1 MDRIKVCII
10 SCGIIANKAHIPAYL
25 NREDAFFVSAV
36 SDVSEKAARGT
47 SERFNIGNW
56 YTNAEEMLIKERP
69 DLVSVCV
76 PNKFHKEYT
85 LLALSHG
92 ANVLCEKPVA
102 YTYGD
107 ALEMYSFAKEKGR
120 LLVAC
125 QSMRYTPDRIAAH
138 ELIEEGVLGNIYYA
152 ELSRI
157 RRRGIPS
164 WGKFHIRS
172 ESGGGAFL
180 DIGVHMIDS
189 LLWLMGNPE
198 IKSVSGTACAM
209 IAHQEKQLKS
219 SLSESGALG
228 GVDLGRSYS
237 EKEFDVEDFAS
248 GSAYFKNGA
257 RVNFKVAWAV
267 NLPDETSMK
276 IVGDSAGL
284 SLPSLELYGSA
295 GSFQS
300 DFFPKVANDDK
311 YKTKEFGGHFHLI
324 DHLAD
329 VMLKG
334 EPLMIRPE
342 ETINTAAFIDLFYR
356 SAELKREVTIDEIKG

>member
-1 MDRIKVCII
+1 MERIKVCII
-10 SCGIIANKAHIPAYL
+10 SCGMIANKAHIPAYL
-25 NREDAFFVSAV
+25 NRQDVFFVSAV
-36 SDVSEKAARGT
+36 SDMSEKAARET

-56 YTNAEEMLIKERP
+56 YTDAQEMLEKERP

-92 ANVLCEKPVA
+92 ANVICEKPVA
-102 YTYGD
+102 YTYAD
-107 ALEMYSFAKEKGR
+107 AKEMYDFAKEKGKM
-120 LLVAC
+120 LVAC

-157 RRRGIPS
+157 RRRGIPV

-198 IKSVSGTACAM
+198 IESVSGTACAM
-209 IAHQEKQLKS
+209 LAHADKQLKS

-228 GVDLGRSYS
+228 GVDIKRSYS
-237 EKEFDVEDFAS
+237 AEEFDVEDFAS
-248 GSAYFKNGA
+248 GSAYFKTGA

-276 IVGDSAGL
+276 IVGDKAGL
-284 SLPSLELYGSA
+284 SLPSLELYGNA

-300 DFFPKVANDDK
+300 DFYPKITNDDK
-311 YKTKEFGGHFHLI
+311 YKAREFGGHYHLI
-324 DHLAD
+324 DHVAD
-329 VMLKG
+329 VMLNG
-334 EPLMIRPE
+334 TPLMIRPE
-342 ETINTAAFIDLFYR
+342 ETINTAAFIDLFYK